1 MPVADCTFCGAWTL
15 APDVTI
21 ALQDV
26 TLGHATLVYD
36 AIQTITVEM
45 AFAPEGSACMSVE
58 RRERR
63 ARVHRVDRRRPRW
76 RDVAHPN
83 VPEASAAKQMVI
95 ALDEQ
100 GRMVLRQPNRMDEP
114 MVFTRI
120 AAAEEAAAW
129 CVARAERDAAIEAA
143 ASGEEERDEV
153 RMDARRP
160 PVGRLREQPQRGLLR
175 RLRRR
180 RQRRCGCARG
190 GRR

>member
-1 MPVADCTFCGAWTL
+1 MNRLSLALAALGAAAAFSATPAAAQQPVEDCTFCGAWTL

-58 RRERR
+58 RRGERALESTAWTVV
-63 ARVHRVDRRRPRW
+63 ARDGATW
-76 RDVAHPN
+76 RIQN
-83 VPEASAAKQMVI
+83 VPEAGAAKQMVI

-120 AAAEEAAAW
+120 AAAEDAAAW

-143 ASGEEERDEV
+143 ASGEEG
-153 RMDARRP
+153 AR
-160 PVGRLREQPQRGLLR
+160 
-175 RLRRR
+175 
-180 RQRRCGCARG
+180 
-190 GRR
+190 